1 MDGPLPPTPH
11 MRACLG
17 SWRTMSSYT
26 LATVSAVVSK
36 AQGRTHSLSRD
47 DMQGRRRAAT
57 RGVLQTRDRC
67 DASFTN
73 MLTRSQMILPLLF
86 ALASAQTWYVT
97 NTFSHEILQL

>member
-47 DMQGRRRAAT
+47 DMQGD
-57 RGVLQTRDRC
+57 GE
-67 DASFTN
+67 
-73 MLTRSQMILPLLF
+73 LPLVVCCRHVIDVM
-86 ALASAQTWYVT
+86 LASQTC
-97 NTFSHEILQL
+97 